1 MNHIINQNE
10 YKDSP
15 VGRIPAGWTAVELND
30 LGVFSRGKGIS
41 KNEVVKEGFPAIRY
55 AEIYTWYD
63 IVIRKFISFVNSNSA
78 EASKKLT
85 KNDISSGEVNLF
97 SSSG

>member
-30 LGVFSRGKGIS
+30 LGVFQ
-41 KNEVVKEGFPAIRY
+41 EEKEFLKTKLLKKVFLRLDMP
-55 AEIYTWYD
+55 
-63 IVIRKFISFVNSNSA
+63 KFIPSMTS
-78 EASKKLT
+78 
-85 KNDISSGEVNLF
+85 
-97 SSSG
+97 